1 MATHSSILLG
11 NLMDGGAWWATVYA
25 WSLNCVWLFVT
36 PWTVAHQAPL
46 SMGILQARTL
56 KWVAVPSSGYS
67 LWGFAVPSSGY
78 SLWGCKR
85 VRCYVATKQQ
95 QTSQIETK
103 KRTKQ
108 DFPGGPVLKTPGSQ

>member
-11 NLMDGGAWWATVYA
+11 NPMDGGAWWATVCA
-25 WSLNCVWLFVT
+25 WSLNCVWLFAT

-56 KWVAVPSSGYS
+56 KWVVM
-67 LWGFAVPSSGY
+67 PSSGY

-85 VRCYVATKQQ
+85 VGRYVATKQQ